1 MTARMV
7 VLALGLPGSLGR
19 RVARGEMRATVRGTG
34 SRLVASVVT
43 PARVAQGFTGR
54 RLSAARLAH
63 HSGRGRVAR
72 SFSAATAAVDDDDAS
87 NTNAKAAASRSCP
100 GAKAPVEETV
110 DVGTRGDVGGIQ
122 WASER
127 ILALDAASPGW
138 WTPPAP
144 YGVAPTPALS
154 SKRDIGPPGRYADG
168 AWWRGNVPPS
178 LHPKPTP
185 PQLLSVAPMMD
196 YTTAHFRHLCRLL
209 SSHTWLYTEMEV
221 DQTLVHTDHPRLDR
235 YLDFPTATHPSV
247 LQLGGSDP
255 EVMARA
261 TAVAAPYG
269 YDEINLNCGCPS
281 PKVAG
286 KGAFGAALML
296 EPHLVREIVCA
307 MRENSGGSPVT
318 VKCRIG
324 VDDYDSYDDLCN
336 FVEIVSSAMNPTAV
350 DGRPLFAI
358 HARKAILGGLS
369 PAENRTVPPLRY
381 EWAYALARDFPEVGF
396 VVNGGIDTL
405 REAADIADGVGVP
418 EGGGRLVGT
427 MIGRAVH
434 ADPWG
439 VLSDADVRVF
449 GSESNPRTSRRDLL
463 VEYVKYCDATHGRFG
478 TTKDGYSVPSIR
490 HLMHPLQNLFL
501 GEPNAKV
508 WRRKVDEALKHDARN
523 PDVTVGMIL
532 ERTLGVLSDETLDA
546 PPGDRSTSARH
557 GLKKSG
563 VTLGEL
569 PPMPTR
575 TVLVPTG
582 R

>member
-138 WTPPAP
+138 WTPP
-144 YGVAPTPALS
+144 
-154 SKRDIGPPGRYADG
+154 
-168 AWWRGNVPPS
+168 
-178 LHPKPTP
+178 
-185 PQLLSVAPMMD
+185 QLLSVAPMMD

-307 MRENSGGSPVT
+307 MRENSGGAPVT

-449 GSESNPRTSRRDLL
+449 GAESNPRTSRRDLL

>member
-1 MTARMV
+1 
-7 VLALGLPGSLGR
+7 
-19 RVARGEMRATVRGTG
+19 
-34 SRLVASVVT
+34 
-43 PARVAQGFTGR
+43 
-54 RLSAARLAH
+54 
-63 HSGRGRVAR
+63 
-72 SFSAATAAVDDDDAS
+72 
-87 NTNAKAAASRSCP
+87 
-100 GAKAPVEETV
+100 
-110 DVGTRGDVGGIQ
+110 
-122 WASER
+122 
-127 ILALDAASPGW
+127 
-138 WTPPAP
+138 
-144 YGVAPTPALS
+144 
-154 SKRDIGPPGRYADG
+154 
-168 AWWRGNVPPS
+168 
-178 LHPKPTP
+178 
-185 PQLLSVAPMMD
+185 
-196 YTTAHFRHLCRLL
+196 
-209 SSHTWLYTEMEV
+209 
-221 DQTLVHTDHPRLDR
+221 
-235 YLDFPTATHPSV
+235 
-247 LQLGGSDP
+247 
-255 EVMARA
+255 
-261 TAVAAPYG
+261 
-269 YDEINLNCGCPS
+269 
-281 PKVAG
+281 
-286 KGAFGAALML
+286 
-296 EPHLVREIVCA
+296 
-307 MRENSGGSPVT
+307 
-318 VKCRIG
+318 

>member
-1 MTARMV
+1 M
-7 VLALGLPGSLGR
+7 GGG
-19 RVARGEMRATVRGTG
+19 G
-34 SRLVASVVT
+34 
-43 PARVAQGFTGR
+43 
-54 RLSAARLAH
+54 
-63 HSGRGRVAR
+63 
-72 SFSAATAAVDDDDAS
+72 DDACGA
-87 NTNAKAAASRSCP
+87 TSRP
-100 GAKAPVEETV
+100 PVRY
-110 DVGTRGDVGGIQ
+110 TRWDSGG
-122 WASER
+122 R
-127 ILALDAASPGW
+127 IDSH
-138 WTPPAP
+138 
-144 YGVAPTPALS
+144 
-154 SKRDIGPPGRYADG
+154 RI
-168 AWWRGNVPPS
+168 
-178 LHPKPTP
+178 
-185 PQLLSVAPMMD
+185 SVAPMLECTD
-196 YTTAHFRHLCRLL
+196 THFRRVCRLVSRRAHL
-209 SSHTWLYTEMEV
+209 WTEMV
-221 DQTLVHTDHPRLDR
+221 NQDAVVHSWRSKPEMLAYGDEEHPL
-235 YLDFPTATHPSV
+235 TV
-247 LQLGGSDP
+247 QLGGASP
-255 EVMARA
+255 ERLALAA
-261 TAVAAPYG
+261 TVCDAEYR

-307 MRENSGGSPVT
+307 MRENSGGAPVT

-324 VDDYDSYDDLCN
+324 VDDYDSYEDLCN

-405 REAADIADGVGVP
+405 VEAADIADGVGVP

-449 GSESNPRTSRRDLL
+449 GAESNPRTSRRDLL

-478 TTKDGYSVPSIR
+478 TTKDGYSVPSTR

-508 WRRKVDEALKHDARN
+508 WRRAVDEALKEDARN
-523 PDVTVGMIL
+523 PDVTVGDIL

-546 PPGDRSTSARH
+546 PPGDGSTNARH
-557 GLKKSG
+557 GVKRSG
-563 VTLGEL
+563 VTLGNL
-569 PPMPTR
+569 PPVPTR
-575 TVLVPTG
+575 SVPVPAS